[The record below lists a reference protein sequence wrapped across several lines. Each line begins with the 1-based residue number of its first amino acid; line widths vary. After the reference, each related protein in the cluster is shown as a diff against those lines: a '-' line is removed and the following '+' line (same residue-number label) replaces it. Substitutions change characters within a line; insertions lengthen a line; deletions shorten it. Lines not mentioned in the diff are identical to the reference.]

1 LTWLTSAGADL
12 PEEQTALV
20 ELMSAW
26 QTLAIAGSDE
36 QKGVH
41 PPQLDL
47 MKCEHMLGDP
57 SDAIHGM
64 CLEQQQQVALPAGA
78 AVAG

>member
-36 QKGVH
+36 RKGVH

-47 MKCEHMLGDP
+47 LDCQVLGDP
-57 SDAIHGM
+57 SDAMHGM